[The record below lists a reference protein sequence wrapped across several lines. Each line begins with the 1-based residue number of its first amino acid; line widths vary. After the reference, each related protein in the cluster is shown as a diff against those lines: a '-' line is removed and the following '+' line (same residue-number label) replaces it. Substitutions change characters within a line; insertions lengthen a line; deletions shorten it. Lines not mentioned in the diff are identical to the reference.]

1 MNQKMTRS
9 PEETVLALVHVINGD
24 VPRRNARY
32 LSALLSA
39 RGACIEH
46 LFAAYCF
53 LLFMDHE
60 LMNGAASQSPLG
72 GGCDGPSSRLL
83 PMSPQGGRHRTATGA

>member
-1 MNQKMTRS
+1 MKRA
-9 PEETVLALVHVINGD
+9 E
-24 VPRRNARY
+24 RY

-46 LFAAYCF
+46 LAAAYCF
-53 LLFMDHE
+53 LLFMGHE

-72 GGCDGPSSRLL
+72 GGCVGP
-83 PMSPQGGRHRTATGA
+83 

>member
-1 MNQKMTRS
+1 MAHAQDFST
-9 PEETVLALVHVINGD
+9 LAAGADNPAAAIAEGVAF
-24 VPRRNARY
+24 RRRY

-46 LFAAYCF
+46 LAAAYCF
-53 LLFMDHE
+53 LLFMGHE

-72 GGCDGPSSRLL
+72 GGCVGP
-83 PMSPQGGRHRTATGA
+83 

>member
-1 MNQKMTRS
+1 MRSLLLADGAIAPRVLFEMVAVEPAFDQLGADDIGDQNQ
-9 PEETVLALVHVINGD
+9 PQ
-24 VPRRNARY
+24 RY

-53 LLFMDHE
+53 LLFMGHE
-60 LMNGAASQSPLG
+60 LMDGAASQSPLG
-72 GGCDGPSSRLL
+72 GGCVGP
-83 PMSPQGGRHRTATGA
+83 

>member
-1 MNQKMTRS
+1 MKFGYTIIY
-9 PEETVLALVHVINGD
+9 VLDVAASLSCFEAAFGFARRFLHEPGD
-24 VPRRNARY
+24 YGELESGVTRY

-46 LFAAYCF
+46 LAAAYCF
-53 LLFMDHE
+53 LLFMGHE

-72 GGCDGPSSRLL
+72 GGCVGP
-83 PMSPQGGRHRTATGA
+83 